1 MEAQLY
7 KKDGKSAS
15 KKVKLDAGIFGVEP
29 NEHAV
34 YMDVKAFLAAKR
46 QGTHKAKE
54 RSEITGSRKKI
65 KKQKGTGTARAGDI
79 KNPLFV
85 GGGRVFGPEP
95 RDYTVKLNKKLKRL
109 ARKSALSLKAKA
121 NRISIIEEVSM
132 SAPKTKDFMGI
143 LNNMGLEGK
152 KTTLVLDTLDNN
164 VILSV
169 RNVPG
174 SKTLNAADLNTYE
187 IMNAD
192 NLVLT
197 QKSLDKIKEILS

>member
-15 KKVKLDAGIFGVEP
+15 KKVALDDSVFGIEP

-34 YMDVKAFLAAKR
+34 YLDVKAHLAAKR
-46 QGTHKAKE
+46 QGTHKSKG
-54 RSEITGSRKKI
+54 RSEVAGSTRKI

-95 RDYTVKLNKKLKRL
+95 RDYSIKLNKKLKRL
-109 ARKSALSLKAKA
+109 ARKSALSMKAKQ
-121 NRISIIEEVSM
+121 NKVSVIEELSM
-132 SAPKTKDFMGI
+132 ASPKTKDFMAVVANME
-143 LNNMGLEGK
+143 LNGK
-152 KTTLVLDTLDNN
+152 KTTFVLDSKDQN
-164 VILSV
+164 VILSA
-169 RNVPG
+169 RNIPG
-174 SKTLNAADLNTYE
+174 SKTLSASDLNTYE

-197 QKSLDKIKEILS
+197 QKSLEKIKEILS

>member
-34 YMDVKAFLAAKR
+34 YLDVKAFLAAKR

-54 RSEITGSRKKI
+54 RSEITGSTKKI

-132 SAPKTKDFMGI
+132 SAPKTKDFMVI
-143 LNNMGLEGK
+143 LNNMELEGK

>member
-1 MEAQLY
+1 MEAKLY
-7 KKDGKSAS
+7 NKDGKSAS
-15 KKVKLDAGIFGVEP
+15 KKVKLADAIFGIEP

-34 YMDVKAFLAAKR
+34 YLDVKAFLAAKR
-46 QGTHKAKE
+46 QGTHKSKE
-54 RSEITGSRKKI
+54 RSEVVGSTRKI

-95 RDYTVKLNKKLKRL
+95 RDYAIKLNKKMKRL
-109 ARKSALSLKAKA
+109 ARRSALSLKAKSD
-121 NRISIIEEVSM
+121 RIAVIEEMSM
-132 SAPKTKDFMGI
+132 SAPKTKDFMSV
-143 LNNMGLEGK
+143 LSNMSLEGK
-152 KTTLVLDTLDNN
+152 KTTIVLDSNDQN

-169 RNVPG
+169 RNVPN
-174 SKTLNAADLNTYE
+174 SKTISADELNTYE

-197 QKSLDKIKEILS
+197 QKSLDRIKEILS